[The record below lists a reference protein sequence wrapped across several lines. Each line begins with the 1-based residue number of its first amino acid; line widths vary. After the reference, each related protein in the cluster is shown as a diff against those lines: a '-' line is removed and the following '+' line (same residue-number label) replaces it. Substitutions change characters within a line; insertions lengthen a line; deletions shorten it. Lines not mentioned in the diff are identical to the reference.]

1 MRNSSSSNILA
12 DAFKRLNSLC
22 KSSFES
28 IAKELKDRDP
38 YQFVRAYSC
47 GLQEFV
53 EAFSFYEYLS
63 NDYIMDWEHLQQKL
77 SYTADC
83 ENYICL
89 INPIEYMLGL
99 ADLSGEIMRKCIN
112 ALNNG
117 DIERC
122 LKACNF
128 IQDLY
133 SG

>member
-1 MRNSSSSNILA
+1 M
-12 DAFKRLNSLC
+12 K
-22 KSSFES
+22 
-28 IAKELKDRDP
+28 
-38 YQFVRAYSC
+38 AYSC

-63 NDYIMDWEHLQQKL
+63 NDALMDWTHLQQKL

-83 ENYICL
+83 GDYACL

-117 DIERC
+117 DIDRC